1 MEGGR
6 GKETI
11 ARNVGE
17 GGMHLFG
24 TLVDNNGENFVI
36 YRFIFLDL
44 PIQSGYTRDGRN
56 LFHGR

>member
-44 PIQSGYTRDGRN
+44 PIQSGYTRDG
-56 LFHGR
+56 